1 MVTVIIV
8 ILSICIPHQIIYFPL
23 TIFMFLIITIIIII
37 DDTGPQVKEKQQK
50 C

>member
-8 ILSICIPHQIIYFPL
+8 ILSISIPHQIIYFPL
-23 TIFMFLIITIIIII
+23 TIFMFLIITIIII

>member
-8 ILSICIPHQIIYFPL
+8 ILSISIPHQIIYFPL
-23 TIFMFLIITIIIII
+23 TIFMFLIITIIII
-37 DDTGPQVKEKQQK
+37 DDTGPLVKEKQQK